1 MKDDKKIFLG
11 KITGVHGIK
20 GWLKIQSFSSPPEN
34 ILNYSQWIIN
44 NQGEEDF
51 YSLEQGRKQNNKIVV
66 KLEKIEDRNTAESL
80 INSKIQILRSDLPK
94 LSNENYYWSDLEGLS
109 VLSSEDKVIGKIES
123 LIETGANDVIV
134 IITSKDERV
143 LVPFVMHEIVKEVN
157 VELNY
162 IKIDW
167 PFENDRVNEI

>member
-1 MKDDKKIFLG
+1 MEDDKKIYLG

-20 GWLKIQSFSSPPEN
+20 GWLKIQSFSSPLEN
-34 ILNYSQWIIN
+34 ILNYPSWIIN

-51 YSLEQGRKQNNKIVV
+51 YSIEQGRKQNNKIVV
-66 KLEKIEDRNTAESL
+66 KLEKIDDRNTAESL

-94 LSNENYYWSDLEGLS
+94 LSNENYYWSDLVGLS
-109 VLSSEDKVIGKIES
+109 VLNSEETVIGKIES
-123 LIETGANDVIV
+123 LIETGANDVMV
-134 IITSKDERV
+134 IITLKDERI
-143 LVPFVMHEIVKEVN
+143 LIPFVMHEIIKEVN

-167 PFENDRVNEI
+167 SIESD

>member
-1 MKDDKKIFLG
+1 MEDGKKIYLG

-34 ILNYSQWIIN
+34 ILNYPQWIIN

-51 YSLEQGRKQNNKIVV
+51 YSIEQGRKQNNKIVV
-66 KLEKIEDRNTAESL
+66 KLEKIDDRNTAESL

-94 LSNENYYWSDLEGLS
+94 LSNENYYWSDLVGLS
-109 VLSSEDKVIGKIES
+109 VLNSEETVIGKIES
-123 LIETGANDVIV
+123 LIETGANDVMV
-134 IITSKDERV
+134 IITLKDERI
-143 LVPFVMHEIVKEVN
+143 LIPFVMHEIIKEVN
-157 VELNY
+157 VELSY

-167 PFENDRVNEI
+167 SIESD

>member
-1 MKDDKKIFLG
+1 MEDDKKIYLG

-34 ILNYSQWIIN
+34 ILNYPSWIIN
-44 NQGEEDF
+44 NQGEEEL
-51 YSLEQGRKQNNKIVV
+51 YSIEQGRKQNNKIVV
-66 KLEKIEDRNTAESL
+66 KLEKIDDRNTAESL

-94 LSNENYYWSDLEGLS
+94 LSNENYYWSDLVGLS
-109 VLSSEDKVIGKIES
+109 VLNSEEKVIGKIES
-123 LIETGANDVIV
+123 LIETGANDVMV
-134 IITSKDERV
+134 IITLKDERI
-143 LVPFVMHEIVKEVN
+143 LIPFVMHEIIKEVN

-167 PFENDRVNEI
+167 SIESD